1 MFTETWG
8 SGDSPSQVPIF
19 MFVHLEYIFPPKGL
33 MIGQLFTEQSGM
45 LFWTVSHPTQ
55 PQRVEFLTFRQ
66 LWCHFWSNDTW
77 PETWV
82 HFSNYTT
89 TLGRKPLVGIFSP
102 EGDKGKQALEG
113 SWKTLGFSACSPL
126 TGGMWYI
133 HTSEYY
139 SAFEKKE
146 IIPCVTT
153 WVDLED
159 IIPSAIAITE
169 RHVLHDSTSMTF
181 LEQSNS

>member
-1 MFTETWG
+1 MFVETWG

-55 PQRVEFLTFRQ
+55 PQRVEFLMFRQ

-89 TLGRKPLVGIFSP
+89 TLGRKSLVGISSP
-102 EGDKGKQALEG
+102 EGDKGKQPLEG
-113 SWKTLGFSACSPL
+113 SWKTLGFSVCSSVDWGHVVYTYIRILFSLWKEGDYTICDNMGGPGGYYTKCNSQSQKDMCCMIPL
-126 TGGMWYI
+126 LWG
-133 HTSEYY
+133 
-139 SAFEKKE
+139 F
-146 IIPCVTT
+146 
-153 WVDLED
+153 
-159 IIPSAIAITE
+159 
-169 RHVLHDSTSMTF
+169 
-181 LEQSNS
+181 